1 MICNQCHKCN
11 NCILRRLSSPP
22 LLQSMAPSF
31 EPEGTNV
38 IRLHSVRSMQRRAAA
53 ASQKFCQS
61 APPTHV
67 LTLEQETFFTRGAFA
82 AGAMQREPASWM
94 KTRQKTPFHISK
106 ECEVLFSISHIE
118 VLFTLISNLE
128 GRKEGRPNCD
138 RRGRPAQPASQPPRA
153 HRTPSR
159 PLASPPRPP
168 SSRRRARPRPPPK
181 LCTRYFSLSNR
192 ASRRRRIIATA
203 NERRS

>member
-1 MICNQCHKCN
+1 VELERRECEGYRDPVSACSELVQCDDDDYSMRPNKRPAVFFSPPHPYYPHPQMICNQCHKCN

-106 ECEVLFSISHIE
+106 ECGVLFSISHIE

-128 GRKEGRPNCD
+128 GRKEG
-138 RRGRPAQPASQPPRA
+138 GKA
-153 HRTPSR
+153 
-159 PLASPPRPP
+159 
-168 SSRRRARPRPPPK
+168 K
-181 LCTRYFSLSNR
+181 L
-192 ASRRRRIIATA
+192 
-203 NERRS
+203 